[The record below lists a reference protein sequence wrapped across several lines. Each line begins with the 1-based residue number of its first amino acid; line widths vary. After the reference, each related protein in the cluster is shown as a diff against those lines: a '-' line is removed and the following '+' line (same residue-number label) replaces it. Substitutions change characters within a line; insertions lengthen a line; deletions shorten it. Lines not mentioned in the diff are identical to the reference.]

1 MVAPTFVIRAPKNGP
16 APRPDHTCFTRLPS
30 TSTLRQF
37 ARRGSRQKNAGPP
50 PQPDH
55 TSSARLPTSTMS
67 DSLGLGPAQE
77 NDPWRFRQ
85 QSSRVISIQF
95 WYLTSL
101 VTSLSVGSDPDVSQW
116 LFCKTCIFRRIFS
129 GLGWL
134 LLSWEPCVYLYIG
147 ITSLYL
153 YNSIRF
159 GLFQDGIFHKSTAK
173 LVCKTQIP
181 EFFPI
186 SR

>member
-1 MVAPTFVIRAPKNGP
+1 MFHNG
-16 APRPDHTCFTRLPS
+16 F
-30 TSTLRQF
+30 F
-37 ARRGSRQKNAGPP
+37 AK
-50 PQPDH
+50 
-55 TSSARLPTSTMS
+55 LVF
-67 DSLGLGPAQE
+67 LGG
-77 NDPWRFRQ
+77 F
-85 QSSRVISIQF
+85 
-95 WYLTSL
+95 
-101 VTSLSVGSDPDVSQW
+101 
-116 LFCKTCIFRRIFS
+116 FS

-134 LLSWEPCVYLYIG
+134 LLSWETCVYLYIG

-159 GLFQDGIFHKSTAK
+159 GLLQDGIFHKSTAK

>member
-1 MVAPTFVIRAPKNGP
+1 MNRGCDKMIVLGRLCGDALFFFALFAERSMPVPYIGDPGIKISDPHPGPTTRVLLDCRQVPCP
-16 APRPDHTCFTRLPS
+16 TVCPRRL
-30 TSTLRQF
+30 
-37 ARRGSRQKNAGPP
+37 AA
-50 PQPDH
+50 
-55 TSSARLPTSTMS
+55 
-67 DSLGLGPAQE
+67 E

-134 LLSWEPCVYLYIG
+134 LLSWEPFVYLYIG

-159 GLFQDGIFHKSTAK
+159 GLLQDGIFHKSTAK
-173 LVCKTQIP
+173 LVCKTQIH